1 MWIAKG
7 IGGITLVALVVT
19 IVILIILA
27 TVSVSAL
34 FGENGLIKKA
44 QEAKQ
49 HQTNVDNATKKISHD
64 IYGKTRQAPIHLKLD
79 DFSVFIN
86 DKNITIILQ
95 NEKTIENVK

>member
-1 MWIAKG
+1 MGK
-7 IGGITLVALVVT
+7 IGRTGKICIFL
-19 IVILIILA
+19 LIFIKRQYKIKQKIEE
-27 TVSVSAL
+27 SKKM
-34 FGENGLIKKA
+34 EEQKKIKKN
-44 QEAKQ
+44 
-49 HQTNVDNATKKISHD
+49 HWTQTNVDNATKKISHD